1 MGLRGIEFSWNWG
14 VNDWVGNKGGMARS
28 LGSVIARSLWS
39 VIAKSLR
46 SVIARSLWSVIAR
59 YEAIHGMP
67 RRCAPGSDSD
77 VVLALVTA

>member
-39 VIAKSLR
+39 VIARSLR
-46 SVIARSLWSVIAR
+46 SVIAR